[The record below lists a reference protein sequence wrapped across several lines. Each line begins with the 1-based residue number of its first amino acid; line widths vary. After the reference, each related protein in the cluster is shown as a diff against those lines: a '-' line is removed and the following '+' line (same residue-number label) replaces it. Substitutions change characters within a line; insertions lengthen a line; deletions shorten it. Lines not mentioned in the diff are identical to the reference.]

1 MATTAQGRTP
11 VHLWI
16 VGILAL
22 IWNGIGCYDYVMTR
36 MRDTHNFESM
46 MPGTDPNEVLAYI
59 DSFPVWAQS
68 GWAFGVWG
76 GLIGAILLLMRSRY
90 AVWAFVLSLI
100 GAVLGLGYQI
110 ANPGGPAAM
119 HEGAGAV
126 MPYIIIA
133 IAAFLAWYSW
143 NAQKKGVLR

>member
-1 MATTAQGRTP
+1 
-11 VHLWI
+11 
-16 VGILAL
+16 
-22 IWNGIGCYDYVMTR
+22 
-36 MRDTHNFESM
+36 M

>member
-1 MATTAQGRTP
+1 MASTAQGRTP

-22 IWNGIGCYDYVMTR
+22 IWNGIGCYDYLMTR
-36 MRDTHNFESM
+36 MRNTDYFASM
-46 MPGTDPNEVLAYI
+46 MPGTDPNAVLAYI
-59 DSFPVWAQS
+59 DSFPVWAQA

-76 GLIGAILLLMRSRY
+76 GLLGAVLLLIRSRY
-90 AVWAFVLSLI
+90 SVWAFALSLV

-143 NAQKKGVLR
+143 TQEKRGVLR

>member
-1 MATTAQGRTP
+1 MATNAERRTP

-16 VGILAL
+16 VGVLAL
-22 IWNGIGCYDYVMTR
+22 LWNGIGCYDYLMTR
-36 MRDTHNFESM
+36 MRNTDYFESM
-46 MPGTDPNEVLAYI
+46 MPGTDPNAILAYI
-59 DSFPVWAQS
+59 DSFPVWAQA

-76 GLIGAILLLMRSRY
+76 GLVGALLLLIRSRY
-90 AVWAFVLSLI
+90 AVWSFLLSLI
-100 GAVLGLGYQI
+100 GAILGLGYQI
-110 ANPGGPAAM
+110 ANPGGPAGM